1 MDLERKGIQSYQSQL
16 YARFLCFGNGA
27 LTALHDQSDGFFRRQ
42 IVLTTKDRPADRTD
56 DPFLVEKLMSEM
68 EDIFLWCL
76 EGLHRLLANNY
87 QFTIE
92 NVETVKRSSNNVIE
106 LSASRLTAKQ
116 APRLCTK
123 PTSCG
128 ARTMCENP
136 CRQTGS
142 VPSLHRTS
150 VFTMW
155 KPPTTSTP
163 EERECVDLS
172 VSRCWQRHL
181 F

>member
-1 MDLERKGIQSYQSQL
+1 MTNRTVSFAVK
-16 YARFLCFGNGA
+16 LC
-27 LTALHDQSDGFFRRQ
+27 L
-42 IVLTTKDRPADRTD
+42 PPRTD
-56 DPFLVEKLMSEM
+56 RLTVPTILFSWKSSCPRWRVSFCGVWRDCT
-68 EDIFLWCL
+68 DCL
-76 EGLHRLLANNY
+76 
-87 QFTIE
+87 QTIISSPSADKPLR
-92 NVETVKRSSNNVIE
+92 TWKRSSAAATMSLSFCNRRDI
-106 LSASRLTAKQ
+106 SASRLTAKQ